1 MNKLE
6 IQTAQS
12 GVQTL
17 LFFKKKFT
25 ALQKIEPAE
34 LGVQTL
40 LRARRFAH
48 RYTVRV

>member
-6 IQTAQS
+6 MQTAQS
-12 GVQTL
+12 GVQTI
-17 LFFKKKFT
+17 FFFNFT
-25 ALQKIEPAE
+25 ALQKIESAE